1 MNLNIIFQ
9 KKYNSIV
16 GNANNPA
23 TNFDEYDIFSKIVS
37 KFKSS
42 SYNKFSEWENSLDQ
56 NQRGF
61 WNELLH
67 TRRIDLNIEDRASY
81 NVPRRIVKI
90 KRSLDPQQ
98 DPSAQ

>member
-1 MNLNIIFQ
+1 VIF
-9 KKYNSIV
+9 
-16 GNANNPA
+16 
-23 TNFDEYDIFSKIVS
+23 

-42 SYNKFSEWENSLDQ
+42 NNFKFYDWENSLDE
-56 NQRGF
+56 NQRNF

-67 TRRIDLNIEDRASY
+67 TRRIDLNIEDRATF

-90 KRSLDPQQ
+90 KRTLDNQQ

>member
-1 MNLNIIFQ
+1 VIF
-9 KKYNSIV
+9 
-16 GNANNPA
+16 
-23 TNFDEYDIFSKIVS
+23 

-42 SYNKFSEWENSLDQ
+42 NNSKFYDWENSLDE
-56 NQRGF
+56 NQRNF

-67 TRRIDLNIEDRASY
+67 TRRIDLNIEDRATF

-90 KRSLDPQQ
+90 KRTLDNQQ